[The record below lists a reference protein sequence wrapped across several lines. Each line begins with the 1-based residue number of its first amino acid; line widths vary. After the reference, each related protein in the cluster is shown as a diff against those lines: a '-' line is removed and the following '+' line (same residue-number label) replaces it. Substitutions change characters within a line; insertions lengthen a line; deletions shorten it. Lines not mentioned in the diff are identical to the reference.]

1 MWTELADGSVPAF
14 MQPSFLCSQPIRQL
28 QYGNKTTK
36 PLEMPLKRF
45 LRSSLPSVPYLLEL
59 FLFCLVLWEI
69 EKSQIWSTIQKI
81 TNNFVLW
88 EVTFCCKGVNKVSF
102 CFVWFDVWGG
112 LRGQGFHGKNVK
124 LNGLAHRQRL
134 CYYGKYTLCLLQSHL
149 IHFLKWC
156 LEDAER

>member
-1 MWTELADGSVPAF
+1 MNWVGWRQRPGVYAALSLA
-14 MQPSFLCSQPIRQL
+14 LL

-36 PLEMPLKRF
+36 PLDMPLKRF
-45 LRSSLPSVPYLLEL
+45 LRSLLPTVPYLLEL

-81 TNNFVLW
+81 TNNFDLW
-88 EVTFCCKGVNKVSF
+88 EVSF
-102 CFVWFDVWGG
+102 CFVWFDVSRG

-134 CYYGKYTLCLLQSHL
+134 CYYWKYTLCLLQSHL
-149 IHFLKWC
+149 IHFLNWC